1 MCPLSICCIKGDIV
15 HEKDD
20 NKPFRIES
28 NEVKGGEVVGVV
40 GLFHALDYHR
50 FTLYHHVMKKQRVTL
65 STNLYTIARSGTSLF
80 SAILV
85 NNKVV
90 LDRVE
95 ELQRLG
101 SNYSEGKPHKGRT
114 TKPIDQVHVLT
125 LISVGQYC
133 CIVIVESFS
142 KIPVA
147 YTCLLS
153 ASDTAVCNPSTLPA
167 SH

>member
-1 MCPLSICCIKGDIV
+1 MTTYFITLTIKKKPKPTLRIDMAATIC
-15 HEKDD
+15 
-20 NKPFRIES
+20 
-28 NEVKGGEVVGVV
+28 
-40 GLFHALDYHR
+40 
-50 FTLYHHVMKKQRVTL
+50 Q
-65 STNLYTIARSGTSLF
+65 TNLYTIARSGTSLF

-125 LISVGQYC
+125 LIPVGQYC